1 VCAKSVRTFNE
12 KAAAL
17 DNTAVLCISADLPFA
32 QARFC
37 GAEGIDNVVMLSTFR
52 SGFAQDYGVALQS
65 GPLAGLTARSVVV
78 LDEHN
83 QVLYS
88 ELVPEI
94 AQEPDYNSALAAL

>member
-1 VCAKSVRTFNE
+1 MAHLMRNQAANGVEFDLQIAVRVGAQVHAK
-12 KAAAL
+12 A
-17 DNTAVLCISADLPFA
+17 
-32 QARFC
+32 
-37 GAEGIDNVVMLSTFR
+37 
-52 SGFAQDYGVALQS
+52 ALQS